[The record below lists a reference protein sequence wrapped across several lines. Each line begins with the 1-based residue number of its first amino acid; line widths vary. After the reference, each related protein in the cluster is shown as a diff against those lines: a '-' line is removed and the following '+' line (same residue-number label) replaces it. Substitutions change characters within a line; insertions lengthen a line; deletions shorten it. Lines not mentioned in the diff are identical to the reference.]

1 MMAVRLPVMK
11 RMALISAV
19 IIRRPGGL
27 ENTNLR
33 LIQPER
39 VERAI
44 QRQRDRRKNSL
55 PSMSPIL
62 WPVTL
67 NAVKYKQECNVV

>member
-33 LIQPER
+33 LIHPER

-67 NAVKYKQECNVV
+67 NAVKYKQECNAV